1 MLAFTAIGRGGMV
14 WIAIAVAG
22 VLLRRARAMA
32 MWQVGLA
39 LLLTLLVT
47 EGILKPLVHEPR
59 PFVANPGARII
70 DERPSTYSFP
80 SGHATS
86 SFAAAVSLSRAWPQ
100 GTAAWFVLA
109 SLVSLSR
116 VYVGVH
122 TPLDVLGGVIIGLAC
137 GYFAIGRSRWS
148 PPRRGSSR
156 GREAGAMPFRR
167 PR

>member
-1 MLAFTAIGRGGMV
+1 MRHALDSLMLAFSAIGRAGTI

-22 VLLRRARAMA
+22 ALLRRARATA

-59 PFVANPGARII
+59 PFVANPGARVI
-70 DERPSTYSFP
+70 DQRPSTYSFP

-86 SFAAAVSLSRAWPQ
+86 SFAAAVSLARGWPQ

-109 SLVSLSR
+109 SLISLSR

-122 TPLDVLGGVIIGLAC
+122 TPLDVVGGVIIGLAC
-137 GYFAIGRSRWS
+137 GYLAIGSSRWS
-148 PPRRGSSR
+148 PPRRGS
-156 GREAGAMPFRR
+156 
-167 PR
+167 